1 MPKALALTIEAFVV
15 VFALLVAYG
24 CALSVGYAIEH
35 GLWVSLALVTGSCL
49 LYIGFRLH
57 GKHASRGHDS
67 SRPARQCRINGRTC
81 WRVFLVLLVLALP
94 LMLLVS
100 QVLLGRIGE
109 DYNHLFSTASAY
121 VHDTDIPYLDRYGAY
136 PNNHFLLVFMIHFFD
151 LIQTLMPN
159 ASDELLMG
167 FHTTLNV
174 LLILCAIFLVSY
186 TCRMVWGYARG
197 ALCGFMLLA
206 YAPIWANCAN
216 PYTDTAAMFFV
227 AIAAFFAGKLYMRCA
242 DTACPETA
250 KERGDDGRHRFA
262 PIVFSLAFG
271 ATCGVGFELKAT
283 VAILLVAFIIVAF
296 LCIRPS
302 TALKL
307 ALSMIVSFA
316 LSVSLCSLF
325 VDRATPTELAYGETE
340 RYEQQFPYIHWIMM
354 GMNPESGGKYTE
366 NDYLYTSSY
375 GDIDSKGQADKE
387 LLIERIDE
395 LGGAPGVIA
404 HIAFSK
410 ATNQWAVGALLEK
423 TTFINNS
430 VMEGTEGWDTQ
441 TKVLMT
447 VFGAYSNYAQAYH
460 ILLLLMIC
468 LGCLRFAFNLQRPSR
483 KARDAI
489 RRKDASAFQ
498 KVGNARLP
506 AAQLLALWCIVAIFG
521 LGIFLCVLWEVKARY
536 LLHFIPLLAIL
547 GTTGIVALRDT
558 RSFSG

>member
-1 MPKALALTIEAFVV
+1 
-15 VFALLVAYG
+15 
-24 CALSVGYAIEH
+24 
-35 GLWVSLALVTGSCL
+35 
-49 LYIGFRLH
+49 
-57 GKHASRGHDS
+57 
-67 SRPARQCRINGRTC
+67 
-81 WRVFLVLLVLALP
+81 
-94 LMLLVS
+94 
-100 QVLLGRIGE
+100 
-109 DYNHLFSTASAY
+109 
-121 VHDTDIPYLDRYGAY
+121 
-136 PNNHFLLVFMIHFFD
+136 
-151 LIQTLMPN
+151 
-159 ASDELLMG
+159 
-167 FHTTLNV
+167 
-174 LLILCAIFLVSY
+174 
-186 TCRMVWGYARG
+186 
-197 ALCGFMLLA
+197 
-206 YAPIWANCAN
+206 
-216 PYTDTAAMFFV
+216 
-227 AIAAFFAGKLYMRCA
+227 
-242 DTACPETA
+242 
-250 KERGDDGRHRFA
+250 
-262 PIVFSLAFG
+262 
-271 ATCGVGFELKAT
+271 
-283 VAILLVAFIIVAF
+283 
-296 LCIRPS
+296 
-302 TALKL
+302 
-307 ALSMIVSFA
+307 MIVSFA

-366 NDYLYTSSY
+366 DDYLYTSSY

-410 ATNQWAVGALLEK
+410 ATNQWAVGALLEE

-489 RRKDASAFQ
+489 RRKDVSAFQ

-547 GTTGIVALRDT
+547 GTTGIAALRDT